1 MSYTDYELYWLCAI
15 LTMRHTLQT
24 ESHVGLTRAHA
35 ARAIAL
41 LERPGSQADGQTNEP
56 SDIDSRGMTN
66 EQADIERQ
74 ILLGSCLAA
83 SALRSAER
91 RRRRLPGL
99 VLRRHGSSYL
109 GVSLVRRARLEP
121 RRQQLF
127 ASQRRGPSPSEASVS
142 AIYRMWDAGK

>member
-41 LERPGSQADGQTNEP
+41 LKRPGKQAAGQAGRQRDAQTG
-56 SDIDSRGMTN
+56 RL
-66 EQADIERQ
+66 ERQ
-74 ILLGSCLAA
+74 SSKMTRD
-83 SALRSAER
+83 SARSMQR

-99 VLRRHGSSYL
+99 VLRRHGSTYL
-109 GVSLVRRARLEP
+109 GVSLVRRPRVEP
-121 RRQQLF
+121 GRQQ
-127 ASQRRGPSPSEASVS
+127 RGPSPREASVS